1 MAWNETS
8 SLTMLGADVLAC
20 KLAGLPWS
28 SVHLSKL
35 KQFVGMGNAKK
46 PWLCDAMGVFSFGF
60 YSRVNRSSGSM
71 SPPYSALPVVGAVLA
86 PGVAEAPRRKAAV
99 SARLFHSCQGPIV
112 RYRCFNGGRHERRTK
127 SGQERTMDAS
137 PAPHLFPV
145 RRVSFLDLH
154 TAHPRW

>member
-1 MAWNETS
+1 VAWNETS

-86 PGVAEAPRRKAAV
+86 PGVAGGTSPQGGSLCSVIPFLPRTDCAL
-99 SARLFHSCQGPIV
+99 SLL
-112 RYRCFNGGRHERRTK
+112 NGGRHERRTK